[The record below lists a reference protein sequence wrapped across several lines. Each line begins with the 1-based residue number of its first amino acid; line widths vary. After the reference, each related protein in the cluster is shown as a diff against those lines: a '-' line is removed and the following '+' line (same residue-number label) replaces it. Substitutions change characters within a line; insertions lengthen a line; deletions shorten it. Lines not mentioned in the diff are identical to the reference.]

1 MEFLQRIKAVRYWI
15 CGRLDAAVAGSLPVF
30 IHKAIFKKATLDIRS
45 DKKTP
50 SQAMQSESRDAIVVQ
65 TIDQDPIAARLER
78 RRTFIPLRYC
88 DLKLKIAQTLDLE
101 GTNAHDFKL
110 LCERLQSVFHAE
122 HLSSLLRLE
131 ELYGPLDPDDDSI
144 EINELPVEA
153 RNRRVGRLLDE
164 VSGLLYSAHYKKLS
178 KEEIQRAVSMGSQWG
193 VKLEVDFELYD
204 RLEIFA
210 RGYRVVEARRRRW
223 QNLYREEVI
232 ELPEFQRL
240 IMAFRL
246 KSDQDMDEAMDASKV
261 YLKTFKNIPETDLEI
276 LLPGSKIKLSM
287 MDRGKIIFPTISGAA
302 IAIFKLLRGAVVLAV
317 AFTLKS
323 ILVWLLFLGAII
335 GYFVKSVLSYFRT
348 KKNYQFG
355 LTRSLYLKN
364 LDNNSS
370 VIFRILNEAEEQE
383 LLETILCFML
393 LWDRTGNDRASVLSN
408 RNRSVSRDY
417 PEGMTEEEID
427 LVVERYLI
435 RETGVDVDFEI
446 HDALGKLARLGLVDV
461 DDQGRWS
468 TVEIGDAVD
477 RLNANWEKLFRL
489 RPPIAT

>member
-1 MEFLQRIKAVRYWI
+1 LDVR
-15 CGRLDAAVAGSLPVF
+15 SNN
-30 IHKAIFKKATLDIRS
+30 KNQ
-45 DKKTP
+45 
-50 SQAMQSESRDAIVVQ
+50 SQAKQSTSKDAIVVQ
-65 TIDQDPIAARLER
+65 TIDQDPIAARLQR
-78 RRTFIPLRYC
+78 RRTFIPLRYG

-101 GTNAHDFKL
+101 GTNAHDFKQ

-131 ELYGPLDPDDDSI
+131 ELYGPLDPDDDSV
-144 EINELPVEA
+144 EIRELSAEA
-153 RNRRVGRLLDE
+153 RDRQVGRMFDE

-178 KEEIQRAVSMGSQWG
+178 RDEIQSAVSMGSQWN

-210 RGYRVVEARRRRW
+210 RGYRVVQARRRRW
-223 QNLYREEVI
+223 QNFYREEVI

-246 KSDQDMDEAMDASKV
+246 KSDQELDESIDASKV
-261 YLKTFKNIPETDLEI
+261 YLKTFKNIPETDLET

-287 MDRGKIIFPTISGAA
+287 IDRGKIILPTISGAA
-302 IAIFKLLRGAVVLAV
+302 ITIFKLLRGAIVLAV
-317 AFTLKS
+317 AFTLQS
-323 ILVWLLFLGAII
+323 ILVWLVFLGAIV
-335 GYFVKSVLSYFRT
+335 GYLVKSVLSYFRT

-364 LDNNSS
+364 LDNNFS

-383 LLETILCFML
+383 LLETILCYML
-393 LWDRTGNDRASVLSN
+393 LWDRTGPDRMVRSFPASASESLASP
-408 RNRSVSRDY
+408 D
-417 PEGMTEEEID
+417 GMTDLEID
-427 LVVERYLI
+427 LMVERYLM
-435 RETGVDVDFEI
+435 RETEVDVDFEI

-489 RPPIAT
+489 RPPIVT

>member
-1 MEFLQRIKAVRYWI
+1 MANLKQLHFLK
-15 CGRLDAAVAGSLPVF
+15 CNF
-30 IHKAIFKKATLDIRS
+30 FKKAQLDIRS
-45 DKKTP
+45 NKKKQ
-50 SQAMQSESRDAIVVQ
+50 SEASQSESRDAIVVE
-65 TIDQDPIAARLER
+65 TIDQNPIAARLEP

-88 DLKLKIAQTLDLE
+88 DLKLKIAQTLDLQ
-101 GTNAHDFKL
+101 GTNAYDFKQ
-110 LCERLQSVFHAE
+110 LCDRLQSVFHAE

-144 EINELPVEA
+144 EIRELSADA
-153 RNRRVGRLLDE
+153 RDRQVGRMLDE
-164 VSGLLYSAHYKKLS
+164 VSGLLYSAHYKKLTRD
-178 KEEIQRAVSMGSQWG
+178 EIQRAVSMGSQWG
-193 VKLEVDFELYD
+193 VKLDVDFDLYD

-223 QNLYREEVI
+223 QNFYREEVI

-246 KSDQDMDEAMDASKV
+246 KEDQDVDESMDASKV

-287 MDRGKIIFPTISGAA
+287 IDRGKIILPTISGAA
-302 IAIFKLLRGAVVLAV
+302 ITIFKLVRGVIVLAV
-317 AFTLKS
+317 AFTLQS
-323 ILVWLLFLGAII
+323 ILVWLLFLGAIG
-335 GYFVKSVLSYFRT
+335 GYLIKSILSYFRT

-370 VIFRILNEAEEQE
+370 VIFRMLNEAEEQE
-383 LLETILCFML
+383 LLETILCYML
-393 LWDRTGNDRASVLSN
+393 LWDRTGPDRMIPTSESKTLASP
-408 RNRSVSRDY
+408 D
-417 PEGMTEEEID
+417 GMTEQEID
-427 LVVERYLI
+427 LMVEQYLI
-435 RETGVDVDFEI
+435 HETDVDVNFEI

-461 DDQGRWS
+461 DDQGRWT

-489 RPPIAT
+489 RPPITT

>member
-1 MEFLQRIKAVRYWI
+1 M
-15 CGRLDAAVAGSLPVF
+15 
-30 IHKAIFKKATLDIRS
+30 DIRS
-45 DKKTP
+45 DKQISSRTGR
-50 SQAMQSESRDAIVVQ
+50 SQTGRSQSGQPGPAATVVR
-65 TIDQDPIAARLER
+65 TIDQDPIAVRLEQ

-88 DLKLKIAQTLDLE
+88 DLKLKIAQTLDLQ
-101 GTNAHDFKL
+101 GTNAHDFKQ

-144 EINELPVEA
+144 EINEISDEA
-153 RNRRVGRLLDE
+153 RDRQVGRLLDE
-164 VSGLLYSAHYKKLS
+164 VSGLLYSAHYKKLTRD
-178 KEEIQRAVSMGSQWG
+178 EIQRAVSVGSQWG

-223 QNLYREEVI
+223 QNFYREEVI

-246 KSDQDMDEAMDASKV
+246 KSDCAMDESMDASKV

-287 MDRGKIIFPTISGAA
+287 IDRGKIILPTLSGAA
-302 IAIFKLLRGAVVLAV
+302 ITIFKLLRGAIVLAV
-317 AFTLKS
+317 AFTLHS
-323 ILVWLLFLGAII
+323 ILVWLLFLGAIG
-335 GYFVKSVLSYFRT
+335 GYLVKSVLSYFRT

-383 LLETILCFML
+383 LLETILCYML
-393 LWDRTGNDRASVLSN
+393 LWDQSGPDRINRTFPERTAAS
-408 RNRSVSRDY
+408 D
-417 PEGMTEEEID
+417 PWPAGMTERAID
-427 LVVERYLI
+427 LMVERYLI
-435 RETGVDVDFEI
+435 HETKVDVDFEI
-446 HDALGKLARLGLVDV
+446 HDALGKLARLGLADV

-468 TVEIGDAVD
+468 PVEIGDAVD
-477 RLNANWEKLFRL
+477 MLNKNWEKLFRM
-489 RPPIAT
+489 RPPITT

>member
-1 MEFLQRIKAVRYWI
+1 MPF
-15 CGRLDAAVAGSLPVF
+15 
-30 IHKAIFKKATLDIRS
+30 FKKATLDIRS
-45 DKKTP
+45 DKKKEAKAKQP
-50 SQAMQSESRDAIVVQ
+50 KARDAIVVQ
-65 TIDQDPIAARLER
+65 TIDQNSIAGRLEQ
-78 RRTFIPLRYC
+78 RRTFIPLRYG
-88 DLKLKIAQTLDLE
+88 DLKLKIAQTLDLQ
-101 GTNAHDFKL
+101 GTNAHDFKQ

-122 HLSSLLRLE
+122 HLSALLRLE

-144 EINELPVEA
+144 EIRELSADA
-153 RNRRVGRLLDE
+153 RTRQVSRLLDE
-164 VSGLLYSAHYKKLS
+164 VSDLLYSAHYKKLS
-178 KEEIQRAVSMGSQWG
+178 REEIQSAVSMGSQWG

-210 RGYRVVEARRRRW
+210 RGYRVVKASRKRW
-223 QNLYREEVI
+223 QNFYREEVI

-246 KSDQDMDEAMDASKV
+246 KSDQDMDESMDASKV

-287 MDRGKIIFPTISGAA
+287 IDRGKIILPTLSGAA
-302 IAIFKLLRGAVVLAV
+302 ITIFKLLRGAIVLAV
-317 AFTLKS
+317 AFTLQS
-323 ILVWLLFLGAII
+323 ILVWLVFLGAIV
-335 GYFVKSVLSYFRT
+335 GYLVKSVLSYFRT

-364 LDNNSS
+364 LDNNYS

-383 LLETILCFML
+383 LLETILCYML
-393 LWDRTGNDRASVLSN
+393 LWDRTGPDRMIPTSESKTLASP
-408 RNRSVSRDY
+408 D
-417 PEGMTEEEID
+417 GMTEQEID
-427 LVVERYLI
+427 SMVESYLI
-435 RETGVDVDFEI
+435 RETDVDVDFEI

-468 TVEIGDAVD
+468 TVEIGDAVE

-489 RPPIAT
+489 RPPIVT

>member
-1 MEFLQRIKAVRYWI
+1 M
-15 CGRLDAAVAGSLPVF
+15 
-30 IHKAIFKKATLDIRS
+30 DIRS
-45 DKKTP
+45 DKKK
-50 SQAMQSESRDAIVVQ
+50 ESKAKQPKVRDAIVVQ
-65 TIDQDPIAARLER
+65 TIDQNPIAGRLEQ
-78 RRTFIPLRYC
+78 RRTFIPLRYG
-88 DLKLKIAQTLDLE
+88 DLKLKIAQTLDLQ
-101 GTNAHDFKL
+101 GTNAHDFKQ

-144 EINELPVEA
+144 EIRELSTDA
-153 RNRRVGRLLDE
+153 RNRQVSRMLDE
-164 VSGLLYSAHYKKLS
+164 VSDLLYSAHYKKLS
-178 KEEIQRAVSMGSQWG
+178 REEIQSAVSMGSQWG

-210 RGYRVVEARRRRW
+210 RGYRVVKASRRRW
-223 QNLYREEVI
+223 QNFYREEVI

-246 KSDQDMDEAMDASKV
+246 KSDQDMDESMDASKV

-287 MDRGKIIFPTISGAA
+287 IDRGKIILPTISGAA
-302 IAIFKLLRGAVVLAV
+302 ITIFKLLRGAIVLAV
-317 AFTLKS
+317 AFTLQS
-323 ILVWLLFLGAII
+323 ILVWLVFLGAIV
-335 GYFVKSVLSYFRT
+335 GYLVKSVLSYFRT

-383 LLETILCFML
+383 LLETILCYML
-393 LWDRTGNDRASVLSN
+393 LWDRTGPDRMVPANESN
-408 RNRSVSRDY
+408 SLAA
-417 PEGMTEEEID
+417 PEGMTEQEID
-427 LVVERYLI
+427 LMAERYLI
-435 RETGVDVDFEI
+435 RETDVDVDFEI

-461 DDQGRWS
+461 DDQGRWT

-489 RPPIAT
+489 RPPITT